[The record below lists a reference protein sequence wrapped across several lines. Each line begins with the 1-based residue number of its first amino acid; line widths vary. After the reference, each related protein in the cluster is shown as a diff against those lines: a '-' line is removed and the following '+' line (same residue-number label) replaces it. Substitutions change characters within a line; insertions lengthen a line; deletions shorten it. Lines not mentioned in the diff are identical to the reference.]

1 MHESVLNFVARIARP
16 EMIAGKSVLE
26 VGSQNINGSV
36 RPTLEALGPKS
47 YFGIDLMPGP
57 GVDEA
62 ISVEGWRARC
72 LALPA
77 YDVVVSCEML
87 EHAQDWVSAF
97 SACCALARETLILTA
112 RGPGFPYHNPPD
124 YHRFRPIDM
133 LQATIACGFKALEI
147 RNDPQVP
154 GVFLL
159 ARRIEWPTPARAPA
173 PGRAF

>member
-1 MHESVLNFVARIARP
+1 MHQSVLDFVARVARP
-16 EMIAGKSVLE
+16 EMIAGKNVLE
-26 VGSQNINGSV
+26 VGSLNVNGSA
-36 RPTLEALGPKS
+36 RPLFEALGPKS

-62 ISVEGWRARC
+62 SSVEGWRARC

-87 EHAQDWVSAF
+87 EHAQDWVAAF

-124 YHRFRPIDM
+124 YWRFSTGDM
-133 LQATIACGFKALEI
+133 LQATIACGFEALAI
-147 RNDPQVP
+147 LNDPQVP

-159 ARRIEWPTPARAPA
+159 ARRIAWPTPARAPA